1 MFNSY
6 GRNYQ
11 MVSTFLSFPAD
22 SFMMILGV
30 TQQLSEAWSD
40 LQQGGLLDWADRQG
54 SLAQPFDTN

>member
-1 MFNSY
+1 
-6 GRNYQ
+6 

-54 SLAQPFDTN
+54 SLAQPFDTNGFVWK